1 MFSQQKESMVN
12 KIDLNGHFPIL
23 VAEDDPVARKILEKT
38 LSKEGH
44 EVVSV
49 ENGRKA
55 FELFKQRFFP
65 IILTDWMMPEMDGIE
80 LCRAVRNHQTSG
92 YVFVII
98 LTSKDSKD
106 DIVTGLNSGADDYV
120 HKPFNPPELKAR
132 IKTCLRI
139 LELERSLKEANENI
153 RILSITDPLTKSYN
167 RGYIS
172 ECLPKE
178 IQRAIRYGHA
188 LSLILCDIDHFKKVN
203 DTYGHLAGDKVLIEF
218 VYSIKQSI
226 RKDLD
231 WIARYGGEE
240 FLIVLPETGPE
251 GALIMAERLRNTIS
265 NNKFIVHEKALHI
278 TSSFGIS
285 GFDLASSDEN
295 ISSEILINMAD
306 QHLYQCKLE
315 GRNRVKAGYANKDQI
330 LTFNNK
336 RLTTNIQNGVIDNE

>member
-1 MFSQQKESMVN
+1 VN
-12 KIDLNGHFPIL
+12 ISDSNGHFPIL

-38 LSKEGH
+38 LIKEGH

-55 FELFKQRFFP
+55 FDLFKQRFFP

-80 LCRAVRNHQTSG
+80 LCRAVRNHQASG

-120 HKPFNPPELKAR
+120 NKPFNPPELKAR
-132 IKTCLRI
+132 IKTCMRI
-139 LELERSLKEANENI
+139 LGLERSLKEANENI

-167 RGYIS
+167 RGYIT

-178 IQRAIRYGHA
+178 INRAIRYERA
-188 LSLILCDIDHFKKVN
+188 LSLVLCDIDYFKKVN
-203 DTYGHLAGDKVLIEF
+203 DTYGHQAGDQVLTE
-218 VYSIKQSI
+218 VVRSIKNSI
-226 RKDLD
+226 RQELD

-251 GALIMAERLRNTIS
+251 GAYILAERLRNNIS
-265 NNKFIVHEKALHI
+265 KHKFIFQKKAIHI
-278 TSSFGIS
+278 TCSFGIS
-285 GFDLASSDEN
+285 GFDSATSDED
-295 ISSEILINMAD
+295 ISSESLINIAD
-306 QHLYQCKLE
+306 KYLYQCKLE
-315 GRNRVKAGYANKDQI
+315 GRNRVKAGYVDKA
-330 LTFNNK
+330 
-336 RLTTNIQNGVIDNE
+336 QNLKFGK

>member
-1 MFSQQKESMVN
+1 MNIS
-12 KIDLNGHFPIL
+12 DLNGHFPIL
-23 VAEDDPVARKILEKT
+23 VAEDDPIARKILEKT
-38 LSKEGH
+38 LTKEGH

-55 FELFKQRFFP
+55 FDLFKERFFP

-80 LCRAVRNHQTSG
+80 LCKAVRNHQASG

-120 HKPFNPPELKAR
+120 NKPFNPAELKAR

-139 LELERSLKEANENI
+139 LDLERSLKEANENI

-167 RGYIS
+167 RGYIT

-178 IQRAIRYGHA
+178 INRAIRYKRP
-188 LSLILCDIDHFKKVN
+188 LSLVLCDIDHFKKVN
-203 DTYGHLAGDKVLIEF
+203 DTYGHQSGDHVLIEF
-218 VYSIKQSI
+218 VNSIKQSI
-226 RKDLD
+226 RQDLD

-251 GALIMAERLRNTIS
+251 GAYILAERLRNSISKRKFTFQEKTIR
-265 NNKFIVHEKALHI
+265 I
-278 TSSFGIS
+278 TCSFGIS
-285 GFDLASSDEN
+285 GFDSSAFDEN
-295 ISSEILINMAD
+295 ISSESLINAAD
-306 QHLYQCKLE
+306 KYLYQCKLE
-315 GRNRVKAGYANKDQI
+315 GRNRVKAGYVGKAQRTN
-330 LTFNNK
+330 FNDK
-336 RLTTNIQNGVIDNE
+336 

>member
-1 MFSQQKESMVN
+1 VN
-12 KIDLNGHFPIL
+12 ISNLNGHFPIL

-38 LSKEGH
+38 LTKEGH

-55 FELFKQRFFP
+55 FDLFKERFFP

-80 LCRAVRNHQTSG
+80 LCRAVRNHQASG

-98 LTSKDSKD
+98 LTARDSKD

-120 HKPFNPPELKAR
+120 HKPFNPSELKAR
-132 IKTCLRI
+132 INTCMRI

-167 RGYIS
+167 RGYIQ

-178 IQRAIRYGHA
+178 VNRAIRYERA
-188 LSLILCDIDHFKKVN
+188 LSVVLCDIDHFKKVN
-203 DTYGHLAGDKVLIEF
+203 DTYGHQAGDQVLIEF
-218 VYSIKQSI
+218 VDSIKQSI
-226 RKDLD
+226 RQDLD

-240 FLIVLPETGPE
+240 FLIVLPETSPE
-251 GALIMAERLRNTIS
+251 GACSLAERLRNNIS
-265 NNKFIVHEKALHI
+265 KRKFIFQEKAIRI

-285 GFDLASSDEN
+285 GFDSTTSDEN
-295 ISSEILINMAD
+295 ISSESLINTAD
-306 QHLYQCKLE
+306 KYLYQCKLE
-315 GRNRVKAGYANKDQI
+315 GRNRVKAGYAEKAYSLKFKD
-330 LTFNNK
+330 K
-336 RLTTNIQNGVIDNE
+336 RLMSNDQ

>member
-1 MFSQQKESMVN
+1 
-12 KIDLNGHFPIL
+12 

-38 LSKEGH
+38 LIKEGH

-55 FELFKQRFFP
+55 FDLFKQRFFP

-80 LCRAVRNHQTSG
+80 LCRAVRNHQASG

-120 HKPFNPPELKAR
+120 NKPFNPPELKAR
-132 IKTCLRI
+132 IKTCMRI
-139 LELERSLKEANENI
+139 LGLERSLKKANENI

-167 RGYIS
+167 RGYIT

-178 IQRAIRYGHA
+178 INRAIRYERA
-188 LSLILCDIDHFKKVN
+188 LSLVLCDIDYFKKVN
-203 DTYGHLAGDKVLIEF
+203 DTYGHQAGDQVLIE
-218 VYSIKQSI
+218 VVRSIKNSI
-226 RKDLD
+226 RQELD

-251 GALIMAERLRNTIS
+251 GACILAERLRNNIS
-265 NNKFIVHEKALHI
+265 KHKFIFQEKAIHI
-278 TSSFGIS
+278 TCSFGIS
-285 GFDLASSDEN
+285 GFDSATSGEN
-295 ISSEILINMAD
+295 ISSESLIITAD
-306 QHLYQCKLE
+306 KNLYQCKSE
-315 GRNRVKAGYANKDQI
+315 GRNRVKAGYVDKAQSLKFKD
-330 LTFNNK
+330 K
-336 RLTTNIQNGVIDNE
+336 RLISNDQ

>member
-1 MFSQQKESMVN
+1 MNISDS
-12 KIDLNGHFPIL
+12 NGHFPIL

-38 LSKEGH
+38 LIKEGH

-55 FELFKQRFFP
+55 FDLFKQRFFP

-80 LCRAVRNHQTSG
+80 LCRAVRNHQASG

-120 HKPFNPPELKAR
+120 NKPFNPPELKAR
-132 IKTCLRI
+132 IKTCMRI
-139 LELERSLKEANENI
+139 LGLERSLKEANENI

-167 RGYIS
+167 RGYIT

-178 IQRAIRYGHA
+178 INRAIRYERA
-188 LSLILCDIDHFKKVN
+188 LSLVLCDIDYFKKVN
-203 DTYGHLAGDKVLIEF
+203 DTYGHQAGDQVLIE
-218 VYSIKQSI
+218 VVRSIKKSI
-226 RKDLD
+226 RQDLD

-251 GALIMAERLRNTIS
+251 GACILAERLRNNI
-265 NNKFIVHEKALHI
+265 NKHKFIFQERAIHI
-278 TSSFGIS
+278 TCSFGIS
-285 GFDLASSDEN
+285 GFDSVTSDGN
-295 ISSEILINMAD
+295 ISSESLINTAD
-306 QHLYQCKLE
+306 KNLYQCKLE
-315 GRNRVKAGYANKDQI
+315 GRNRVKAGYVDKAQNLKFED
-330 LTFNNK
+330 K
-336 RLTTNIQNGVIDNE
+336 RLISNDQ

>member
-1 MFSQQKESMVN
+1 VN
-12 KIDLNGHFPIL
+12 ISDLNGHFPIL

-80 LCRAVRNHQTSG
+80 LCRAVRNHRTSG

-203 DTYGHLAGDKVLIEF
+203 DTYGHQSGDQVLIEF
-218 VYSIKQSI
+218 VNSIKQSI

-240 FLIVLPETGPE
+240 FLIVLPETGLE
-251 GALIMAERLRNTIS
+251 GACILAERLRNDIS
-265 NNKFIVHEKALHI
+265 KRKFIFQEQAIRI
-278 TSSFGIS
+278 TCSLGIS
-285 GFDLASSDEN
+285 GFDSTTFDEN
-295 ISSEILINMAD
+295 ISSESLINAAD
-306 QHLYQCKLE
+306 KYLYQCKLE
-315 GRNRVKAGYANKDQI
+315 GRNRVKAGYVGEAKSTICNDKKLMTDI
-330 LTFNNK
+330 RK
-336 RLTTNIQNGVIDNE
+336 KARE